1 MQTTRILDGR
11 ALAAQLRHDVAAE
24 VARLPNPPGLAV
36 ILVGENPASQIY
48 VNRKVAACKKAGIAS
63 FVYHLPHAASAAE
76 VTTLIDT
83 LNNNEAVHGI
93 LLQLPL
99 PPHLHSTELIAHID
113 PAKDVDG
120 LTMTNVG
127 RLMAGHADAVIP
139 CTPQGAMRLVHAAM
153 MGQSLAGQL
162 AVVVGRS
169 MLCGRPMGQLL
180 LQADCTVIQAHS
192 KTQDLQGLCR
202 QADIL
207 VAAAGS
213 PGLIRADWI
222 KPGAVVIDV
231 GINRLSDGTLVGD
244 VAPGAAMG
252 VASAI
257 TPVPGGVGPMTV
269 ACLLRN
275 TLLAATRPAQ
285 L

>member
-1 MQTTRILDGR
+1 MQTTRIIDGR
-11 ALAAQLRHDVAAE
+11 ALAAQLRHDVADA
-24 VARLPNPPGLAV
+24 VARLPTPPGLAV
-36 ILVGENPASQIY
+36 ILIGEDPASQIY
-48 VNRKVAACKKAGIAS
+48 VNRKMTACKKAGITS

-76 VTTLIDT
+76 VVTLIDT
-83 LNNNEAVHGI
+83 LNSNPEVHGI

-99 PPHLHSTELIAHID
+99 PPHLNSKELIQHID
-113 PAKDVDG
+113 PSKDVDG

-127 RLMAGHADAVIP
+127 RLMASHPDAMIP
-139 CTPQGAMRLVHAAM
+139 CTPQGAMLLLQTAM

-192 KTQDLQGLCR
+192 KTRNLQELCR

-213 PGLIRADWI
+213 PGLIQADWI
-222 KPGAVVIDV
+222 KPGAIVIDV
-231 GINRLSDGTLVGD
+231 GINRLPDGLLVGD
-244 VAPGAAMG
+244 VAPGAAEG
-252 VASAI
+252 IASAI

-275 TLLAATRPAQ
+275 TLLAATRLAQ
-285 L
+285 R